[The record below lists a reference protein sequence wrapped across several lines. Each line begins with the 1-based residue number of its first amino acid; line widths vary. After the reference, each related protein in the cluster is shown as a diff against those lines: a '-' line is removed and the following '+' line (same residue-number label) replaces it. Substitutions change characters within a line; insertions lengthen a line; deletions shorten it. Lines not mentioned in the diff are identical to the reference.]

1 MLLGAGLSWMT
12 ITLSYL
18 LLAWVWRRSRQL
30 QVALVTAGFLVRVVL
45 LFGLLAWIARTFVV
59 NLNQLVLWLVGFYFV
74 LVVVEARELAAA
86 ERQRSREV

>member
-12 ITLSYL
+12 ITLSYV

-30 QVALVTAGFLVRVVL
+30 QVALVTAGFLVRVAL

-59 NLNQLVLWLVGFYFV
+59 NLNQLVLWLVVFYFV

-86 ERQRSREV
+86 ERQRSREA